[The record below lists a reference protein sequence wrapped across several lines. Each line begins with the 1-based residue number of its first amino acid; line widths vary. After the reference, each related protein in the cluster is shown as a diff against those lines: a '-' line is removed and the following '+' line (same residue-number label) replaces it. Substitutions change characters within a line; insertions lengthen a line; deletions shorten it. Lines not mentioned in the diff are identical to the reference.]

1 MSTAG
6 KKDVKRRELVKQ
18 YVHIP
23 IKPANKAS
31 DFAAQNLP
39 MVAMFLKNKSLA
51 WATLF
56 LAIQSWL
63 ADPLIRD
70 PSDDSQPAVFKI
82 IFALIAIATSSMDLF
97 MPNMGPGA
105 KAPAPASIVD
115 TAVEAV
121 TTAVETA
128 TGAAT
133 N

>member
-1 MSTAG
+1 
-6 KKDVKRRELVKQ
+6 
-18 YVHIP
+18 
-23 IKPANKAS
+23 
-31 DFAAQNLP
+31 
-39 MVAMFLKNKSLA
+39 MVAMFLKNKSLS

-82 IFALIAIATSSMDLF
+82 IFAVIAIATSSMDLF

-105 KAPAPASIVD
+105 RAPPAPAGIVD